1 VECLPRIHLRV
12 FTKENMFK
20 LFIFDIGML
29 GAMLDLSYNDLLD
42 QDYGMIKAFFAE
54 NFVACELKA
63 LGVWKPLFMAIE
75 A

>member
-1 VECLPRIHLRV
+1 MPAANPPQGIYKGKHVQTVHFC
-12 FTKENMFK
+12 
-20 LFIFDIGML
+20 DIGML